1 MDETKKRK
9 TLVDVLD
16 ERKPKT
22 AMICAED
29 VGQDDLLLIGEECY
43 SRGIRARATRH
54 GGEGDVYFVLRCGCC
69 DPYGVEALK
78 EVVELAGSY
87 VAKLSWKGTRDRE
100 TYPSIYREIDP
111 AKIVIGFTGSD
122 RELRVGP
129 EDSIRELERKLAEEP
144 KKPGVDYRLKDRI
157 TGLTDEGRRIL
168 TEIMSNYVDARPS
181 DTYYA

>member
-1 MDETKKRK
+1 MDETKTRK

-22 AMICAED
+22 AIICAED
-29 VGQDDLLLIGEECY
+29 VEHGDLLLIGEECY
-43 SRGIRARATRH
+43 SRDIRARAGYGT
-54 GGEGDVYFVLRCGCC
+54 EGDVYFVLRCGCC
-69 DPYGVEALK
+69 DPDGVEALK

-100 TYPSIYREIDP
+100 TDPSIYREIDP

-122 RELRVGP
+122 RELRVGA
-129 EDSIRELERKLAEEP
+129 EYSVRQLERELAGKPE
-144 KKPGVDYRLKDRI
+144 KPGVDYRLKERI

-181 DTYYA
+181 DAYYA